1 MTIERIKNEYIIDK
15 LNEKSDLDTFS
26 CGLEDMD
33 EFLKNDAL
41 NQQNEN
47 LSVTYL
53 VRHDDEIVGFFSLL
67 SDKIELKDIED
78 EYDLPYSICPAM
90 KIGRFAVNEKYRSSG
105 LGTVL
110 LDNICYQIKK
120 ISKIHGIR
128 FITVDAYCN
137 VRKFYYKNEF
147 KHFKVKNK
155 KKLIRTAER
164 NEKTTIGLY
173 KDLKRI

>member
-53 VRHDDEIVGFFSLL
+53 VRYDDEIFGFFSLI

-78 EYDLPYSICPAM
+78 EYDLPFSVCPAM
-90 KIGRFAVNEKYRSSG
+90 KIGRFSVTKNI
-105 LGTVL
+105 VL
-110 LDNICYQIKK
+110 QD
-120 ISKIHGIR
+120 
-128 FITVDAYCN
+128 
-137 VRKFYYKNEF
+137 
-147 KHFKVKNK
+147 
-155 KKLIRTAER
+155 
-164 NEKTTIGLY
+164 
-173 KDLKRI
+173 